1 MQDLVTVFG
10 GSGFIGTQIVRA
22 LAKQGLRIRVAVRQP
37 HLAHTMRLMGDVG
50 QVEVVQANIR
60 DEASVRRALAGA
72 QAAINA
78 VGIFHDT
85 GRQKLAD
92 VHVDGARNVARA
104 ARELGVE
111 RLVLISGIGAHTPG
125 AADYV
130 ASKADG
136 EAVTRAEFPDAVILR
151 PSVVFGQ
158 GDKLL
163 NTFGQM
169 AVYSP
174 VLPLIGAE
182 TRLQPVYVGDL
193 ARAAAAAV
201 TDPACAGRTYELGGP
216 GVFTV
221 RQIVELVVAE
231 TGRRRILVSV
241 PFGVA
246 GLLAKLSAPIGLI
259 TPLSPPITAGQVEIL
274 KTDNVADPSLPGLAD
289 LGVTAPMTLEAIAPT
304 YLYRFRKGGQFADQA
319 LTAA

>member
-174 VLPLIGAE
+174 VLPLIGAQ
-182 TRLQPVYVGDL
+182 TRLQPIYVGDL
-193 ARAAAAAV
+193 ARAAATAV
-201 TDPACAGRTYELGGP
+201 TDSACAGRTYELGGP

-231 TGRRRILVSV
+231 TGRRRGLVPV

-304 YLYRFRKGGQFADQA
+304 YLGEANKRAR
-319 LTAA
+319 LAASMLRRS